1 VEKKMVKN
9 TTKIKKKPIP
19 KAQKA
24 KKPMIEPQNAK
35 IGIAMGVILI
45 LLMLMANT

>member
-1 VEKKMVKN
+1 MVKN
-9 TTKIKKKPIP
+9 TTKIKKKAIP
-19 KAQKA
+19 KAKKA
-24 KKPMIEPQNAK
+24 KEPMIEPQNAK